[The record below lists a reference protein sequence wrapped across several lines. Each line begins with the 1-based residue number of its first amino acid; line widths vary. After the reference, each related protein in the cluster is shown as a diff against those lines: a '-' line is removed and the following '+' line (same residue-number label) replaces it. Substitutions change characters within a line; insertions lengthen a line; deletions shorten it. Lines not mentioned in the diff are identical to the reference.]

1 MQTSL
6 YCKPNLEGK
15 EMKDNLSDIEQRV
28 KRYWYVDGFGELVGG
43 GGMCL
48 ILAIY
53 FAAQEYFG
61 DDSLM
66 GSLLQVSLF
75 FVLVGG
81 MFLVRR
87 LINAAKLRVTYPR
100 TGYIEY
106 TTPQNKKWMGALSA
120 IVGMV
125 MAMTFIFIVR
135 QFNRIDAMVAVSG
148 AVMGIILFVK
158 QVWTAKVKRFYIL
171 SAAAVLYGVALS
183 VSGFPRGYNLGL
195 FYALMSLSFAISG
208 GLTLKKYLD
217 ENPLQ
222 TEP

>member
-1 MQTSL
+1 
-6 YCKPNLEGK
+6 
-15 EMKDNLSDIEQRV
+15 MKDNFSDVEQRV

-53 FAAQEYFG
+53 FAAQQYFG
-61 DDSLM
+61 DNSLI
-66 GSLLQVSLF
+66 GGLLQASL
-75 FVLVGG
+75 VLVLIGG

-87 LINAAKLRVTYPR
+87 FINTAKLRVTYPR
-100 TGYIEY
+100 TGYVEY
-106 TTPQNKKWMGALSA
+106 QTSEKNKWAAGILSA
-120 IVGMV
+120 VTGAI
-125 MAMTFIFIVR
+125 MAMTFVFIAR
-135 QFNRIDAMVAVSG
+135 QFNKIDAMVAVSG
-148 AVMGIILFVK
+148 AVMGIILLVK
-158 QVWTAKVKRFYIL
+158 QVWTVKVKRFYIL
-171 SAAAVLYGVALS
+171 SAAALIYGALLS

-222 TEP
+222 TDL

>member
-1 MQTSL
+1 
-6 YCKPNLEGK
+6 
-15 EMKDNLSDIEQRV
+15 MKDNFSDVEQRV

-53 FAAQEYFG
+53 FAAQQYFG
-61 DDSLM
+61 DDSWIS
-66 GSLLQVSLF
+66 GLLQASL
-75 FVLVGG
+75 VLVLIGG
-81 MFLVRR
+81 MFFVRR
-87 LINAAKLRVTYPR
+87 LINAAKVRVTYPR
-100 TGYIEY
+100 TGFVEY
-106 TTPQNKKWMGALSA
+106 SQPMNTRMMGVLSA
-120 IVGMV
+120 VVGMI
-125 MAMTFIFIVR
+125 MAMTFVFIVR

-158 QVWTAKVKRFYIL
+158 QVWTAKVKRFYFL

-222 TEP
+222 PEL